1 MNRAGFA
8 AVTAASALSEIA
20 LFASMRLK
28 RLRGHA
34 ISFAI
39 RRRRFREIRFTNS

>member
-1 MNRAGFA
+1 MNRVGSI

-20 LFASMRLK
+20 LFASTRLK
-28 RLRGHA
+28 RLRRHA

-39 RRRRFREIRFTNS
+39 RRRRFRKFTS